1 MQTARSFLTPRG
13 RLKPQPFIY
22 GAVAIYL
29 LGVLSQWLTVP
40 DVLTR
45 AGLWPFIAAQL
56 VLIWL
61 WFVVH
66 AKRLHD
72 SGRTAGLAAGV
83 ALLYVLSLALLLI
96 VAYSFFNTSDGL
108 MANASATSALGL
120 ILLFYIVATLLGS
133 MQYDLA
139 WVVVAI
145 LTLLAILPIV
155 VTVVFTFWTAT
166 RPSAATAGAETH

>member
-1 MQTARSFLTPRG
+1 MQTAGSFLTPHG
-13 RLKPQPFIY
+13 WLKPQPFIY
-22 GAVAIYL
+22 GAAAIYL

-40 DVLTR
+40 DVLAR

-56 VLIWL
+56 ILIWL
-61 WFVVH
+61 WFVAH

-72 SGRTAGLAAGV
+72 AGRTTGLAAGV
-83 ALLYVLSLALLLI
+83 ASLYVLSLALLLI
-96 VAYSFFNTSDGL
+96 VADSFFNTSDAL
-108 MANASATSALGL
+108 MANANATSALGL

-155 VTVVFTFWTAT
+155 VTLAFTIWAAT
-166 RPSAATAGAETH
+166 RPSVATAGAETH

>member
-1 MQTARSFLTPRG
+1 MQTAGSFLTLHG
-13 RLKPQPFIY
+13 RLKPQPFIR

-45 AGLWPFIAAQL
+45 AGLWPYIAVQ
-56 VLIWL
+56 VMLIWF
-61 WFVVH
+61 WFVLH

-72 SGRTAGLAAGV
+72 TGRTAGLAAGV

-96 VAYSFFNTSDGL
+96 VADSFFNTSDGL
-108 MANASATSALGL
+108 MANANATSALGL
-120 ILLFYIVATLLGS
+120 ILLTYIVATLLGS

-155 VTVVFTFWTAT
+155 VTVVFTFWAAT
-166 RPSAATAGAETH
+166 RPSAEPAGP

>member
-1 MQTARSFLTPRG
+1 MQTAGSFLTPQG
-13 RLKPQPFIY
+13 RLKPRPFIY

-29 LGVLSQWLTVP
+29 LGVFSQWLTVP

-45 AGLWPFIAAQL
+45 AGLWPFIALQV
-56 VLIWL
+56 VLICF

-72 SGRTAGLAAGV
+72 AGRTAGLATGV

-96 VAYSFFNTSDGL
+96 VADSFFNTSEGL

-145 LTLLAILPIV
+145 LTLLAMLPIV
-155 VTVVFTFWTAT
+155 VTLVFTVWAAT
-166 RPSAATAGAETH
+166 RPSIEPAGP